1 MPRNILI
8 TGANGGLGLAV
19 AQAFLSDSPANH
31 LWLGV
36 RANRDGASALA
47 ASAPDRIHLVELDV
61 TDAISWERAVK
72 TIIDSS
78 GSLDVLVNNA
88 GHHQDSL
95 LAMMSD
101 DAWHSVLDT
110 GLTGVF
116 FGCRAVARVMMGQ
129 RQGRIINIS
138 SLSALLAPAGQA
150 NYAAAKA
157 GVLGLTQSFSKEVA
171 RAGVTVNSICPGYI
185 DTAALAEMNPE
196 QRQAAQARVPMR
208 RFGKPAEVATA
219 VVFLASPAAA
229 YITGSTLKIDGGLF

>member
-1 MPRNILI
+1 MPRHILI
-8 TGANGGLGLAV
+8 TGANGGLGLAI
-19 AQAFLSDSPANH
+19 AQAFLTDSAENH

-36 RANRDGASALA
+36 RSNREAATALA
-47 ASAPDRIHLVELDV
+47 TTAPERIHLLDLDV
-61 TDAISWERAVK
+61 TAAASWESAVK
-72 TIIDSS
+72 TILDTA

-88 GHHQDSL
+88 GQHQDSL

-116 FGCRAVARVMMGQ
+116 LGCRAVSRPMMGQ
-129 RQGRIINIS
+129 RHGRIINIS

-150 NYAAAKA
+150 NYAAAKS
-157 GVLGLTQSFSKEVA
+157 GVLGLTQSFSKEIA

-185 DTAALAEMNPE
+185 DTAALADMNPE
-196 QRQAAQARVPMR
+196 QRQAAQSRVPMR
-208 RFGKPAEVATA
+208 RFGKPEEVAAA

>member
-1 MPRNILI
+1 MPRQILI
-8 TGANGGLGLAV
+8 TGANGGLGLAI
-19 AQAFLSDSPANH
+19 ANAFLTESPENH

-36 RANRDGASALA
+36 RSNRDAATALA
-47 ASAPDRIHLVELDV
+47 ATSPDRIHLLDLDV
-61 TDAISWERAVK
+61 TSSASWESAITTV
-72 TIIDSS
+72 TTASS
-78 GSLDVLVNNA
+78 SLDVLVNNA

-95 LAMMSD
+95 LATMSD
-101 DAWHSVLDT
+101 EAWHSVLDT
-110 GLTGVF
+110 ALTGVF
-116 FGCRAVARVMMGQ
+116 LGCRAVTRLMMSQ
-129 RQGRIINIS
+129 RNGRIINIS

-185 DTAALAEMNPE
+185 DTPALADMNPE
-196 QRQAAQARVPMR
+196 QRQIAMSRVPMR
-208 RFGKPAEVATA
+208 RFGKPDEIASA

>member
-1 MPRNILI
+1 MPRQILI
-8 TGANGGLGLAV
+8 TGANGGLGLAI
-19 AQAFLSDSPANH
+19 AQAFLADSPENH
-31 LWLGV
+31 LWLGL
-36 RANRDGASALA
+36 RSNRDAATTLA
-47 ASAPDRIHLVELDV
+47 ATAPDRIHLLDLDV
-61 TDAISWERAVK
+61 TAAASWEAAVK
-72 TIIDSS
+72 TLLATA
-78 GSLDVLVNNA
+78 GSIDVLVNNA

-101 DAWHSVLDT
+101 EAWHSVLDT
-110 GLTGVF
+110 ALTGVF
-116 FGCRAVARVMMGQ
+116 LGCRAVSRAMMSQ

-185 DTAALAEMNPE
+185 DTAALTGMSLE

-208 RFGKPAEVATA
+208 RFGKPEEVAAA

>member
-8 TGANGGLGLAV
+8 TGANGGLGLAI
-19 AQAFLSDSPANH
+19 AQAFLSDSPENH

-61 TDAISWERAVK
+61 TDAISWESAVK

-208 RFGKPAEVATA
+208 RFGKPSEVAAA

-229 YITGSTLKIDGGLF
+229 YVTGSTLKIDGGLF